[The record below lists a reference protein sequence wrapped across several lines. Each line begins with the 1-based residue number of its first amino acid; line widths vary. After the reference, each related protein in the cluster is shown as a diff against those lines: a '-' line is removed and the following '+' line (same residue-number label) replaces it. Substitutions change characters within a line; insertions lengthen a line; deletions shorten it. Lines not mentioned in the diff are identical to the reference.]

1 VNLQQRLN
9 RACTIAIDSPPEAYA
24 AEALAVFV
32 AWLREHAIADA
43 MSGETM
49 EYHWLRADLETC
61 ACYEWH
67 KDDSVLYG
75 QHVARVELA
84 WLAGLVERG
93 EL

>member
-32 AWLREHAIADA
+32 AWLREQTTADA
-43 MSGETM
+43 VTGET
-49 EYHWLRADLETC
+49 
-61 ACYEWH
+61 CYEWR
-67 KDDSVLYG
+67 KDKTGVMHG
-75 QHVARVELA
+75 RHVAEVGLA
-84 WLAGLVERG
+84 WLAELAERG